1 MPRLLSLPLSELFT
15 EPSGAASAESFPSP
29 WHGAPLPIALKARQL
44 AEDAA
49 LFSDAPGR
57 RNVLV
62 CRADNDDPAQ
72 QSILLIA
79 SQSPADFVLPDP
91 NETLPMADRI
101 AGKTSCGAFE
111 EAARSVEILTMAGTR
126 TSLLAFAESDRA
138 RRPPKIARGGAA
150 GLNLT
155 FEHWNRALLDAVESP
170 LAANLLAAAQ
180 ARAAGRKLTALAS
193 MEWWR
198 GSAPIYDVKWDGMAL
213 SPKTTTKP
221 LVEFLLEG
229 IPFASD
235 PRVNSPVT
243 QSLRP
248 RILLE
253 HRDFIAVF
261 KPSGLLSV
269 PGTGGLPNALTI
281 ASEMTGTSLT
291 AVHRLDMD
299 TSGILLYGK
308 TPEGIRSLMAAFREG
323 RVEKRYRAVLEGR
336 LPAECGLI
344 DFPITTHPLDRL
356 RQIAALGGREART
369 QWRRLSEKTD
379 VRWSTFCRSQAARIS
394 FGSMPPIRRSA
405 SMPPLPAIL
414 TTAGRGSWSIGRK
427 LRFCCMPPKSSFRIR
442 KTEIPS
448 AWRNLSHSASET
460 AASAQQGKDAARP

>member
-15 EPSGAASAESFPSP
+15 ESSGAASAEYFPSP

-49 LFSDAPGR
+49 LFSGAPGR

-62 CRADNDDPAQ
+62 CRAENDDPAQ

-111 EAARSVEILTMAGTR
+111 EAARSVEILTMAGTVPLFWR
-126 TSLLAFAESDRA
+126 LPRATGPDGRPKSPAAALPGSTSHSNTGTA
-138 RRPPKIARGGAA
+138 RSSMPSSRRWRPTCSPQLRRELPAKNSLRSPAWNGGAA
-150 GLNLT
+150 
-155 FEHWNRALLDAVESP
+155 AP
-170 LAANLLAAAQ
+170 
-180 ARAAGRKLTALAS
+180 
-193 MEWWR
+193 
-198 GSAPIYDVKWDGMAL
+198 PIYDVKWDGMAL

-369 QWRRLSEKTD
+369 QWRRLSEKNGRTLVD
-379 VRWSTFCRSQAARIS
+379 FLPLTGRTHQLRLHAAHPTLGLNAPIAGDPYYSRPGLLVDRPETPLLLHAAEII
-394 FGSMPPIRRSA
+394 FPDPQNGNPIRLAEPEPFS
-405 SMPPLPAIL
+405 L
-414 TTAGRGSWSIGRK
+414 
-427 LRFCCMPPKSSFRIR
+427 
-442 KTEIPS
+442 
-448 AWRNLSHSASET
+448 
-460 AASAQQGKDAARP
+460 

>member
-213 SPKTTTKP
+213 SPKQPPSPWWNSFWKASP
-221 LVEFLLEG
+221 LQ
-229 IPFASD
+229 A
-235 PRVNSPVT
+235 
-243 QSLRP
+243 
-248 RILLE
+248 
-253 HRDFIAVF
+253 
-261 KPSGLLSV
+261 
-269 PGTGGLPNALTI
+269 
-281 ASEMTGTSLT
+281 
-291 AVHRLDMD
+291 
-299 TSGILLYGK
+299 
-308 TPEGIRSLMAAFREG
+308 IRES
-323 RVEKRYRAVLEGR
+323 
-336 LPAECGLI
+336 
-344 DFPITTHPLDRL
+344 THPSRSPF
-356 RQIAALGGREART
+356 GRASCSNT
-369 QWRRLSEKTD
+369 ATLSRYSNLPGCSPFRAPAD
-379 VRWSTFCRSQAARIS
+379 FR
-394 FGSMPPIRRSA
+394 MP
-405 SMPPLPAIL
+405 
-414 TTAGRGSWSIGRK
+414 
-427 LRFCCMPPKSSFRIR
+427 
-442 KTEIPS
+442 
-448 AWRNLSHSASET
+448 
-460 AASAQQGKDAARP
+460 